1 MPGLFLDADGAYRA
15 ALGCGDGLRH
25 LLRRDG
31 AGLCHSQNA
40 LHAEHCG
47 SQPGALGTADAQF
60 RVYECIHAN
69 TSFAESIARFAANYA
84 LCKRFAVWYNKTAGN
99 RQEEI
104 R

>member
-1 MPGLFLDADGAYRA
+1 MPGLFLNADGAYRA

-31 AGLCHSQNA
+31 AGLCHSQNP
-40 LHAEHCG
+40 LHAEHG
-47 SQPGALGTADAQF
+47 GAQPGTLGTADTQF
-60 RVYECIHAN
+60 RVYECVHAN
-69 TSFAESIARFAANYA
+69 TSLRKEHCPFCRKLC